1 MKKSVPYL
9 AGFLKN
15 IYLPDGAGW
24 SEPFPTVTFL
34 NLKFKCLY
42 FSHFFHNSLPLSS
55 VRVHFK
61 TVRNYG
67 YFFKG
72 IVILIDWYF
81 VERLGWIIKSKLA

>member
-1 MKKSVPYL
+1 MKKSIPYL

-42 FSHFFHNSLPLSS
+42 FSLFFSEFPTAFQCT
-55 VRVHFK
+55 RK

-67 YFFKG
+67 YFYKG

-81 VERLGWIIKSKLA
+81 VERLGWIIKPKLA